1 VLAPSSYSR
10 QLDDFL
16 KHHTGERRATVP
28 AIYHAVRN
36 LTYASDGNRQPEIV
50 IATSKGS
57 CTGKHLLLRDLLRH
71 AGETA
76 EVEFIEGDFAAAM
89 PVVPSMSE
97 ELKRWVS
104 SGGIKDFHCYVVWRG
119 GEGESKLDATW
130 PDRMA
135 SLGFPVNAK
144 WDGAGDTRVAI
155 NAGVVKGRAEDVLA
169 RKAALLATLTEK
181 QINDRLHFLKLLTDW
196 MPQ

>member
-1 VLAPSSYSR
+1 MLAASSYSHT
-10 QLDDFL
+10 LDGFL
-16 KHHTGERRATVP
+16 DRSVGSGRVSVP

-50 IATSKGS
+50 IATGKGS

-71 AGETA
+71 VGETA
-76 EVEFIEGDFAAAM
+76 DVEFIEGDFAAAM
-89 PVVPSMSE
+89 PVIPSMSE
-97 ELKRWVS
+97 ELKHWVS

-119 GEGESKLDATW
+119 DEGEVKLDATW

-144 WDGAGDTRVAI
+144 WNGAGDTRVAI
-155 NAGVVKGRAEDVLA
+155 NAGTVKGRAEDVLG
-169 RKAALLATLTEK
+169 RKKVLLATLTEK
-181 QINDRLHFLKLLTDW
+181 QINDRLRFLKLLTEW

>member
-1 VLAPSSYSR
+1 VLAASCYSHTLDGFLDRSVGSGPPSI
-10 QLDDFL
+10 
-16 KHHTGERRATVP
+16 P

-50 IATSKGS
+50 IATGKGS

-71 AGETA
+71 VGETA
-76 EVEFIEGDFAAAM
+76 DVEFIEGDFAAAM

-104 SGGIKDFHCYVVWRG
+104 SGGIKDFHCYVVWQG
-119 GEGESKLDATW
+119 SDGEVKLDATW

-144 WDGAGDTRVAI
+144 WNGVSDTRVAI
-155 NAGVVKGRAEDVLA
+155 DAGTVKGRAENVLE

-181 QINDRLHFLKLLTDW
+181 QINDRLRFLKLLTEW

>member
-1 VLAPSSYSR
+1 MLASSSYSL

-16 KHHTGERRATVP
+16 DRHTSGGRATVP

-36 LTYASDGNRQPEIV
+36 LTYASDGNRAPEMV
-50 IATSKGS
+50 IATGRGS

-71 AGETA
+71 VGETA
-76 EVEFIEGDFAAAM
+76 DVEFIEGDFAASM

-97 ELKRWVS
+97 ELKGWVS
-104 SGGIKDFHCYVVWRG
+104 SGGISDFHCYVVWQG
-119 GEGESKLDATW
+119 GEREVKLDATW

-135 SLGFPVNAK
+135 PLGYTVNAK
-144 WDGAGDTRVAI
+144 WDGIGDTRVAI
-155 NAGVVKGRAEDVLA
+155 QSGVVRGRAENVLE
-169 RKAALLATLTEK
+169 RKASLLSTLSEK
-181 QINDRLHFLKLLTDW
+181 QINDRLRFLKLLTEW